1 MSGDQVLIAPAVN
14 IYYAIGW
21 LGFVMCFVFN
31 IGHIAIWVY
40 DCVLGCRKSSRD
52 LMDEARKRFY
62 MEKLK
67 QFEDENK
74 DVSLGLVNKWVKLG
88 NLNNRKYDALPDI
101 NLRV

>member
-31 IGHIAIWVY
+31 IGHITIWVY

-74 DVSLGLVNKWVKLG
+74 DFSLGLVNKWVKLG
-88 NLNNRKYDALPDI
+88 NLNNRKYDVLPDI